1 MGIKNDNACS
11 QATTKAGDNMIGKT
25 NQSSPSPLCA
35 PNQKTPSEKAT
46 PASEQSENVGAKIA
60 RHKPLA
66 WSILGLALC
75 RAGLIV
81 GSYGSYRHSD
91 EGIYSDGVMLVALAV
106 LAVLWLLIAITKC
119 HLSRQVVRR
128 IAFASIILEAFSLT
142 MTGALVIGPPEM
154 NVAGNHFLASTFCT
168 LGGLACMSYWLRRA
182 RDCTAITAVIY
193 AFGALFV
200 SELLIFTSIFMENG
214 ISYFYAAVL
223 VLLQFPCMLLAR
235 TKPLACD
242 IKTISSEN
250 DFFNFAKNTMTSKVF
265 LATICVSIGVLACAD
280 GFLRGY
286 PDGLPIAFRATTRF
300 ADLVLILA
308 FCVAIIVF
316 TCRQHYRVMTVGIFV
331 TMEALACI
339 ALLCYSAWPD
349 ALDIGAIFTT
359 NLNALLVGFSWYIIL
374 AFMSYGWR
382 CPYYYAI
389 AGWIVWLGCRG
400 IARITLI
407 NVTAVSQNDLLMLAA
422 VFTNV
427 LKFGDD
433 VQNFPMYLILGN
445 VLFSLMADST
455 SSAMGSILESAP
467 LIKKVRVSKM
477 IFPLEKVLF
486 TLVNF
491 AISLIAV
498 VIVMLFFRIPPT
510 VNLLAMPILLVFM
523 LLFCAGLGMLLSS
536 LAVFFRDVCH
546 LWGVVI
552 TAWTYATPLFY
563 PVGLLPDWM
572 QAAEAFNPMYHY
584 VCYFRDIA
592 MYNTVPGL
600 TENLICLGMAA
611 ITFAIGF
618 AVFKA
623 TEKKF
628 ILYV

>member
-25 NQSSPSPLCA
+25 NQSSPSPSCT

-46 PASEQSENVGAKIA
+46 PASEQSENVGAIIA

-128 IAFASIILEAFSLT
+128 VAFASIILEAFSLT
-142 MTGALVIGPPEM
+142 MTGVLVIGPPEM

-182 RDCTAITAVIY
+182 RNCTAITAVIY

-223 VLLQFPCMLLAR
+223 VLLQFPCILLAR

-250 DFFNFAKNTMTSKVF
+250 DFFNFTKNTMTSKVF

-316 TCRQHYRVMTVGIFV
+316 TCRQHHRVMTVGIFV

-422 VFTNV
+422 VFTMIV
-427 LKFGDD
+427 
-433 VQNFPMYLILGN
+433 I
-445 VLFSLMADST
+445 ST
-455 SSAMGSILESAP
+455 QVA
-467 LIKKVRVSKM
+467 
-477 IFPLEKVLF
+477 F
-486 TLVNF
+486 VNF
-491 AISLIAV
+491 LNVRKFEAVPEEELTHQQKAVQTSPVVKIMGLDDHHESLADV
-498 VIVMLFFRIPPT
+498 RQATMRHNAEEVGKQF
-510 VNLLAMPILLVFM
+510 
-523 LLFCAGLGMLLSS
+523 LLSEREVEVLS
-536 LAVFFRDVCH
+536 LYALGWTQKRVAEELFISP
-546 LWGVVI
+546 G
-552 TAWTYATPLFY
+552 TAHAHIKRIYAKT
-563 PVGLLPDWM
+563 GLHSRQEILDYM
-572 QAAEAFNPMYHY
+572 
-584 VCYFRDIA
+584 
-592 MYNTVPGL
+592 
-600 TENLICLGMAA
+600 
-611 ITFAIGF
+611 
-618 AVFKA
+618 
-623 TEKKF
+623 EK
-628 ILYV
+628 YTS

>member
-1 MGIKNDNACS
+1 MGIKNDNTCS

-25 NQSSPSPLCA
+25 NQSSPSPSCT

-46 PASEQSENVGAKIA
+46 PASEQSENVGAIIA

-66 WSILGLALC
+66 WSILGLAFC

-91 EGIYSDGVMLVALAV
+91 EGVFSDGVMLVALAV

-128 IAFASIILEAFSLT
+128 IAFASIILEALSLT
-142 MTGALVIGPPEM
+142 MTGVLVIGPPEM

-182 RDCTAITAVIY
+182 RNCTAITAVIY

-223 VLLQFPCMLLAR
+223 VLLQFPCILLAR

-250 DFFNFAKNTMTSKVF
+250 DFFNFTKNTMTSKVF

-286 PDGLPIAFRATTRF
+286 PDGLPIAFRETTRF

-316 TCRQHYRVMTVGIFV
+316 TCRQHHRVMTVGIFV

-422 VFTNV
+422 VFTMIV
-427 LKFGDD
+427 
-433 VQNFPMYLILGN
+433 I
-445 VLFSLMADST
+445 ST
-455 SSAMGSILESAP
+455 QVA
-467 LIKKVRVSKM
+467 
-477 IFPLEKVLF
+477 F
-486 TLVNF
+486 VNF
-491 AISLIAV
+491 LNVRKFEAVPEEELTHQQKAVQTSPVVKIMGLDDHHESLADV
-498 VIVMLFFRIPPT
+498 RQATMRH
-510 VNLLAMPILLVFM
+510 NAEE
-523 LLFCAGLGMLLSS
+523 LGKQFLLSEREVEVLS
-536 LAVFFRDVCH
+536 LYALGWTQKRVAEELFISP
-546 LWGVVI
+546 G
-552 TAWTYATPLFY
+552 TAHAHIKRIYAKT
-563 PVGLLPDWM
+563 GLHSRQEILDYM
-572 QAAEAFNPMYHY
+572 
-584 VCYFRDIA
+584 
-592 MYNTVPGL
+592 
-600 TENLICLGMAA
+600 
-611 ITFAIGF
+611 
-618 AVFKA
+618 
-623 TEKKF
+623 EK
-628 ILYV
+628 YTS

>member
-1 MGIKNDNACS
+1 MGIKNDNTCS

-25 NQSSPSPLCA
+25 NQSSPSPSCT

-46 PASEQSENVGAKIA
+46 PASEQSENVGAIIA

-193 AFGALFV
+193 SFGALFV

-235 TKPLACD
+235 TKSLACD
-242 IKTISSEN
+242 IKTLSN
-250 DFFNFAKNTMTSKVF
+250 KGDFFNFTKNTMTSKVF

-286 PDGLPIAFRATTRF
+286 PDGSPIAFRATTRF

-316 TCRQHYRVMTVGIFV
+316 TCKHHHRVMTVGIFV

-422 VFTNV
+422 VFTMIVISTQVAFVNFLNV
-427 LKFGDD
+427 RKFESVPEEELAHQQKT
-433 VQNFPMYLILGN
+433 VQ
-445 VLFSLMADST
+445 T
-455 SSAMGSILESAP
+455 SP
-467 LIKKVRVSKM
+467 VV
-477 IFPLEKVLF
+477 KVLG
-486 TLVNF
+486 LDDHHE
-491 AISLIAV
+491 SLADV
-498 VIVMLFFRIPPT
+498 RQATMRHNAEEVGKQF
-510 VNLLAMPILLVFM
+510 
-523 LLFCAGLGMLLSS
+523 LLSEREVEVLS
-536 LAVFFRDVCH
+536 LYALGWTQKRVAEELFIIP
-546 LWGVVI
+546 G
-552 TAWTYATPLFY
+552 TAHAHIKRIYAKT
-563 PVGLLPDWM
+563 GLHSRQEILDYM
-572 QAAEAFNPMYHY
+572 
-584 VCYFRDIA
+584 
-592 MYNTVPGL
+592 
-600 TENLICLGMAA
+600 
-611 ITFAIGF
+611 
-618 AVFKA
+618 
-623 TEKKF
+623 EK
-628 ILYV
+628 YTS

>member
-1 MGIKNDNACS
+1 MGIKNDNTCS

-25 NQSSPSPLCA
+25 NQSSPSPSCT

-46 PASEQSENVGAKIA
+46 PASEQSENVGAIIA

-142 MTGALVIGPPEM
+142 MAGALVIGPPEM
-154 NVAGNHFLASTFCT
+154 NVAENHFLASTFCT

-193 AFGALFV
+193 SFGALFV

-223 VLLQFPCMLLAR
+223 VLLQFPCILLAR

-242 IKTISSEN
+242 IKTLSN
-250 DFFNFAKNTMTSKVF
+250 KGDFFNFTKNTMTSKVF

-286 PDGLPIAFRATTRF
+286 PDGSSIAFQPTTRF
-300 ADLVLILA
+300 ADLMLILA
-308 FCVAIIVF
+308 LCTTIIVL
-316 TCRQHYRVMTVGIFV
+316 TCKHHHRVMTVGIFV
-331 TMEALACI
+331 LMEALACI

-422 VFTNV
+422 VFTMIV
-427 LKFGDD
+427 
-433 VQNFPMYLILGN
+433 I
-445 VLFSLMADST
+445 ST
-455 SSAMGSILESAP
+455 Q
-467 LIKKVRVSKM
+467 VS
-477 IFPLEKVLF
+477 F
-486 TLVNF
+486 VNF
-491 AISLIAV
+491 LNVRKFESVSEEELTHQQKAVQTSPVVKIMGLDDHHESLADV
-498 VIVMLFFRIPPT
+498 RQATMRHNAEEVGKQF
-510 VNLLAMPILLVFM
+510 
-523 LLFCAGLGMLLSS
+523 LLSEREVEVLS
-536 LAVFFRDVCH
+536 LYALGWTQKRVAEELFISP
-546 LWGVVI
+546 G
-552 TAWTYATPLFY
+552 TAHAHIKRIYAKT
-563 PVGLLPDWM
+563 GLHSRQEILDYM
-572 QAAEAFNPMYHY
+572 
-584 VCYFRDIA
+584 
-592 MYNTVPGL
+592 
-600 TENLICLGMAA
+600 
-611 ITFAIGF
+611 
-618 AVFKA
+618 
-623 TEKKF
+623 EK
-628 ILYV
+628 YTS

>member
-1 MGIKNDNACS
+1 MGIKNDNTCS

-25 NQSSPSPLCA
+25 NQSSPSPSCT

-46 PASEQSENVGAKIA
+46 PASEQSENVGAIIA
-60 RHKPLA
+60 QHKPLA

-119 HLSRQVVRR
+119 HLSHQVVRR
-128 IAFASIILEAFSLT
+128 VAFASIILEAFSLT
-142 MTGALVIGPPEM
+142 MTGVLVIGPPEM

-250 DFFNFAKNTMTSKVF
+250 DFFNFTKNTMTSKVF

-316 TCRQHYRVMTVGIFV
+316 TCRQHHRVMTVGIFV

-422 VFTNV
+422 VFTMIVISTQVAFVNFLNV
-427 LKFGDD
+427 RKFEAVPEEELTHQQKA
-433 VQNFPMYLILGN
+433 VQ
-445 VLFSLMADST
+445 T
-455 SSAMGSILESAP
+455 SP
-467 LIKKVRVSKM
+467 VV
-477 IFPLEKVLF
+477 KVLG
-486 TLVNF
+486 LDDHHE
-491 AISLIAV
+491 SLADV
-498 VIVMLFFRIPPT
+498 RQATMRHNAEEVGKQF
-510 VNLLAMPILLVFM
+510 
-523 LLFCAGLGMLLSS
+523 LLSEREVEVLS
-536 LAVFFRDVCH
+536 LYALGWTQKRVAEELFISP
-546 LWGVVI
+546 G
-552 TAWTYATPLFY
+552 TAHAHIKRIYAKT
-563 PVGLLPDWM
+563 GLHSRQEILDYM
-572 QAAEAFNPMYHY
+572 
-584 VCYFRDIA
+584 
-592 MYNTVPGL
+592 
-600 TENLICLGMAA
+600 
-611 ITFAIGF
+611 
-618 AVFKA
+618 
-623 TEKKF
+623 EK
-628 ILYV
+628 YTS

>member
-11 QATTKAGDNMIGKT
+11 QAATKAGDNMIGKT

-46 PASEQSENVGAKIA
+46 PASEQSENVGAKIT

-91 EGIYSDGVMLVALAV
+91 EGIYSDGVMLVALAI

-128 IAFASIILEAFSLT
+128 VAFASIILEAFSLT
-142 MTGALVIGPPEM
+142 MTGVLVIGPPEM

-200 SELLIFTSIFMENG
+200 SELLIFTSIFMKNG

-223 VLLQFPCMLLAR
+223 VLLQFPCILLAR

-242 IKTISSEN
+242 IKTLSN
-250 DFFNFAKNTMTSKVF
+250 KGDFFNFTKNTMTSKVF

-316 TCRQHYRVMTVGIFV
+316 TCRQHHRVMTVGIFV

-422 VFTNV
+422 VFTMIV
-427 LKFGDD
+427 
-433 VQNFPMYLILGN
+433 I
-445 VLFSLMADST
+445 ST
-455 SSAMGSILESAP
+455 QVA
-467 LIKKVRVSKM
+467 
-477 IFPLEKVLF
+477 F
-486 TLVNF
+486 VNF
-491 AISLIAV
+491 LNVRKFEAVPEEELTHQQKAVQTSPVVKIMGLDDHHESLADV
-498 VIVMLFFRIPPT
+498 RQATMRHNAEEVGKQF
-510 VNLLAMPILLVFM
+510 
-523 LLFCAGLGMLLSS
+523 LLSEREVEVLS
-536 LAVFFRDVCH
+536 LYALGWTQKRVAEELFISP
-546 LWGVVI
+546 G
-552 TAWTYATPLFY
+552 TAHAHIKRIYAKT
-563 PVGLLPDWM
+563 GLHSRQEILDYM
-572 QAAEAFNPMYHY
+572 
-584 VCYFRDIA
+584 
-592 MYNTVPGL
+592 
-600 TENLICLGMAA
+600 
-611 ITFAIGF
+611 
-618 AVFKA
+618 
-623 TEKKF
+623 EK
-628 ILYV
+628 YTS

>member
-1 MGIKNDNACS
+1 
-11 QATTKAGDNMIGKT
+11 MIGKT
-25 NQSSPSPLCA
+25 NQSSPSPSYT
-35 PNQKTPSEKAT
+35 PNQKTPSEKAA
-46 PASEQSENVGAKIA
+46 PASEQSENVGAIIA

-142 MTGALVIGPPEM
+142 MAGALVIGPPEM

-193 AFGALFV
+193 SFGALFV

-223 VLLQFPCMLLAR
+223 VLLQFPCILLAR

-242 IKTISSEN
+242 IKTLSN
-250 DFFNFAKNTMTSKVF
+250 KGDFFNFTKNTMTSKVF

-286 PDGLPIAFRATTRF
+286 PDGSSIAFQPTTRF
-300 ADLVLILA
+300 ADLMLILA
-308 FCVAIIVF
+308 LCTTIIVL
-316 TCRQHYRVMTVGIFV
+316 TCKHHHRVMTVGIFV
-331 TMEALACI
+331 LMEALACI

-422 VFTNV
+422 VFTMIV
-427 LKFGDD
+427 
-433 VQNFPMYLILGN
+433 I
-445 VLFSLMADST
+445 
-455 SSAMGSILESAP
+455 SAQ
-467 LIKKVRVSKM
+467 VS
-477 IFPLEKVLF
+477 F
-486 TLVNF
+486 VNF
-491 AISLIAV
+491 LNVRKFESVPEEELTHQQKAVQTSPVVKIMGLDDHHESLADV
-498 VIVMLFFRIPPT
+498 RQATMRHNAEEVGKQF
-510 VNLLAMPILLVFM
+510 
-523 LLFCAGLGMLLSS
+523 LLSEREVEVLS
-536 LAVFFRDVCH
+536 LYALGWTQKRVAEELFISP
-546 LWGVVI
+546 G
-552 TAWTYATPLFY
+552 TAHAHIKRIYAKT
-563 PVGLLPDWM
+563 GLHSRQEILDYM
-572 QAAEAFNPMYHY
+572 
-584 VCYFRDIA
+584 
-592 MYNTVPGL
+592 
-600 TENLICLGMAA
+600 
-611 ITFAIGF
+611 
-618 AVFKA
+618 
-623 TEKKF
+623 EK
-628 ILYV
+628 YTS

>member
-1 MGIKNDNACS
+1 
-11 QATTKAGDNMIGKT
+11 MIGKT

-60 RHKPLA
+60 QHKPLA

-119 HLSRQVVRR
+119 RLSHRVVRS
-128 IAFASIILEAFSLT
+128 IAFASILIEAFSLI
-142 MTGALVIGPPEM
+142 MTGMLEIAPPEID
-154 NVAGNHFLASTFCT
+154 AAASHFLASTFCT

-193 AFGALFV
+193 SFGALFV

-242 IKTISSEN
+242 IKTLSN
-250 DFFNFAKNTMTSKVF
+250 KGDFFNFTKNAMTSKVF

-316 TCRQHYRVMTVGIFV
+316 TCRQYHRVMTVGIFV

-422 VFTNV
+422 VFTMIVISTQVAFVNSLNV
-427 LKFGDD
+427 RKFEAVPEEELTHQQKAVQTSPVVKALGLDD
-433 VQNFPMYLILGN
+433 HHE
-445 VLFSLMADST
+445 SLAD
-455 SSAMGSILESAP
+455 
-467 LIKKVRVSKM
+467 VRQATMRHNAEEVGKQ
-477 IFPLEKVLF
+477 F
-486 TLVNF
+486 
-491 AISLIAV
+491 
-498 VIVMLFFRIPPT
+498 
-510 VNLLAMPILLVFM
+510 
-523 LLFCAGLGMLLSS
+523 LLSEREVEVLS
-536 LAVFFRDVCH
+536 LYALGWTQKRVAEELFISP
-546 LWGVVI
+546 G
-552 TAWTYATPLFY
+552 TAHAHIKRIYAKT
-563 PVGLLPDWM
+563 GLHSRQEILDYM
-572 QAAEAFNPMYHY
+572 
-584 VCYFRDIA
+584 
-592 MYNTVPGL
+592 
-600 TENLICLGMAA
+600 
-611 ITFAIGF
+611 
-618 AVFKA
+618 
-623 TEKKF
+623 EK
-628 ILYV
+628 YTS

>member
-1 MGIKNDNACS
+1 MGIKNDNTCS

-25 NQSSPSPLCA
+25 NQSSPSPSCT

-46 PASEQSENVGAKIA
+46 PTSEQSENVGAIIA

-66 WSILGLALC
+66 WSILGLAFC

-91 EGIYSDGVMLVALAV
+91 EGVYSDGVMLVALAV

-128 IAFASIILEAFSLT
+128 VAFASIILEAFSLT
-142 MTGALVIGPPEM
+142 MTGVLVIGPPEM

-193 AFGALFV
+193 SFGALFV

-242 IKTISSEN
+242 IKTLSN
-250 DFFNFAKNTMTSKVF
+250 KGDFFNFTKNTMTSKVF

-286 PDGLPIAFRATTRF
+286 PNGLPIAFRATTRF

-316 TCRQHYRVMTVGIFV
+316 TCRQHHRVMTVGIFV

-407 NVTAVSQNDLLMLAA
+407 NVTAVPQNDLLMLAA
-422 VFTNV
+422 VFTMIVISTQVAFVNFLNV
-427 LKFGDD
+427 RKFEAVPEEELTHQQKA
-433 VQNFPMYLILGN
+433 VQ
-445 VLFSLMADST
+445 T
-455 SSAMGSILESAP
+455 SP
-467 LIKKVRVSKM
+467 VV
-477 IFPLEKVLF
+477 KVLG
-486 TLVNF
+486 LDDHHE
-491 AISLIAV
+491 SLADV
-498 VIVMLFFRIPPT
+498 RQATMRHNAEEVGKQF
-510 VNLLAMPILLVFM
+510 
-523 LLFCAGLGMLLSS
+523 LLSEREVEVLS
-536 LAVFFRDVCH
+536 LYALGWTQKRVAEELFISP
-546 LWGVVI
+546 G
-552 TAWTYATPLFY
+552 TAHAHIKRIYAKT
-563 PVGLLPDWM
+563 GLHSRQEILDYM
-572 QAAEAFNPMYHY
+572 
-584 VCYFRDIA
+584 
-592 MYNTVPGL
+592 
-600 TENLICLGMAA
+600 
-611 ITFAIGF
+611 
-618 AVFKA
+618 
-623 TEKKF
+623 EK
-628 ILYV
+628 YTS

>member
-46 PASEQSENVGAKIA
+46 PASEQSENVGAKIT

-91 EGIYSDGVMLVALAV
+91 EGIYSDGVMLVALAI

-128 IAFASIILEAFSLT
+128 VAFASIILEAFSLT
-142 MTGALVIGPPEM
+142 MTGVLVIGPPEM

-200 SELLIFTSIFMENG
+200 SELLIFTSIFMKNG

-223 VLLQFPCMLLAR
+223 VLLQFPCILLAR

-242 IKTISSEN
+242 IKTLSN
-250 DFFNFAKNTMTSKVF
+250 MGDFFNFTKNTMTSKVF

-316 TCRQHYRVMTVGIFV
+316 TCRQHHRVMTVGIFV

-422 VFTNV
+422 VFTMIV
-427 LKFGDD
+427 
-433 VQNFPMYLILGN
+433 I
-445 VLFSLMADST
+445 ST
-455 SSAMGSILESAP
+455 QVA
-467 LIKKVRVSKM
+467 
-477 IFPLEKVLF
+477 F
-486 TLVNF
+486 VNF
-491 AISLIAV
+491 LNVRKFEAVPEEELTHQQKAVQTSPVVKIMGLDDHHESLADV
-498 VIVMLFFRIPPT
+498 RQATMRHNAEEVGKQF
-510 VNLLAMPILLVFM
+510 
-523 LLFCAGLGMLLSS
+523 LLSEREVEVLS
-536 LAVFFRDVCH
+536 LYALGWTQKRVAEELFISP
-546 LWGVVI
+546 G
-552 TAWTYATPLFY
+552 TAHAHIKRIYAKT
-563 PVGLLPDWM
+563 GLHSRQEILDYM
-572 QAAEAFNPMYHY
+572 
-584 VCYFRDIA
+584 
-592 MYNTVPGL
+592 
-600 TENLICLGMAA
+600 
-611 ITFAIGF
+611 
-618 AVFKA
+618 
-623 TEKKF
+623 EK
-628 ILYV
+628 YTS

>member
-11 QATTKAGDNMIGKT
+11 QAATKAGDNMIGKT

-35 PNQKTPSEKAT
+35 PNQKTPFEKAT
-46 PASEQSENVGAKIA
+46 PASEQSENVGAIIA

-154 NVAGNHFLASTFCT
+154 NVARNHFLASTFCT

-193 AFGALFV
+193 SFGALFV

-235 TKPLACD
+235 TKSLACD
-242 IKTISSEN
+242 IKTLSN
-250 DFFNFAKNTMTSKVF
+250 KGDFFNFTKNTMTSKVF

-286 PDGLPIAFRATTRF
+286 PDGSPIAFRATTRF

-316 TCRQHYRVMTVGIFV
+316 TCKHHHRVMTVGIFV

-407 NVTAVSQNDLLMLAA
+407 NVTAVSQNDPLMLAA
-422 VFTNV
+422 VFTMIVISTQVAFVNFLNV
-427 LKFGDD
+427 RKFESVPEEELAHQQKT
-433 VQNFPMYLILGN
+433 VQ
-445 VLFSLMADST
+445 T
-455 SSAMGSILESAP
+455 SP
-467 LIKKVRVSKM
+467 VV
-477 IFPLEKVLF
+477 KVLG
-486 TLVNF
+486 LDDHHE
-491 AISLIAV
+491 SLADV
-498 VIVMLFFRIPPT
+498 RQATMRHNAEEVGKQF
-510 VNLLAMPILLVFM
+510 
-523 LLFCAGLGMLLSS
+523 LLSEREVEVLS
-536 LAVFFRDVCH
+536 LYALGWTQKRVAEELFISP
-546 LWGVVI
+546 G
-552 TAWTYATPLFY
+552 TAHAHIKRIYAKT
-563 PVGLLPDWM
+563 GLHSRQEILDYM
-572 QAAEAFNPMYHY
+572 
-584 VCYFRDIA
+584 
-592 MYNTVPGL
+592 
-600 TENLICLGMAA
+600 
-611 ITFAIGF
+611 
-618 AVFKA
+618 
-623 TEKKF
+623 EK
-628 ILYV
+628 YTS

>member
-11 QATTKAGDNMIGKT
+11 QAATKAGDNMVRKT

-46 PASEQSENVGAKIA
+46 PASEQSENVGAIIA
-60 RHKPLA
+60 RHKPLV

-119 HLSRQVVRR
+119 RLSHRVVRS
-128 IAFASIILEAFSLT
+128 IAFASILIEAFSLI
-142 MTGALVIGPPEM
+142 MTGMLEIAPPEID
-154 NVAGNHFLASTFCT
+154 AAASHFLASTFCT

-182 RDCTAITAVIY
+182 RNCTAITAVIY

-200 SELLIFTSIFMENG
+200 SELLIFTSIFMKNG

-223 VLLQFPCMLLAR
+223 VLLQFPCILLAR

-242 IKTISSEN
+242 IKTLSN
-250 DFFNFAKNTMTSKVF
+250 KGDFFNFTKNTMTSKVF

-316 TCRQHYRVMTVGIFV
+316 TCRQHHRVMTVGIFV

-407 NVTAVSQNDLLMLAA
+407 NVTTVSQNNLLMLAA
-422 VFTNV
+422 VFTMIVISTQVSFVNFLNV
-427 LKFGDD
+427 RKFEA
-433 VQNFPMYLILGN
+433 VPEEELTHQQKAAQTSPVVKILG
-445 VLFSLMADST
+445 LDDHHESLAD
-455 SSAMGSILESAP
+455 
-467 LIKKVRVSKM
+467 VRQATMRHNAEEVGKQ
-477 IFPLEKVLF
+477 F
-486 TLVNF
+486 
-491 AISLIAV
+491 
-498 VIVMLFFRIPPT
+498 
-510 VNLLAMPILLVFM
+510 
-523 LLFCAGLGMLLSS
+523 LLSEREVEVLS
-536 LAVFFRDVCH
+536 LYALGWTQKRVAEELFISP
-546 LWGVVI
+546 G
-552 TAWTYATPLFY
+552 TAHAHIKRIYAKT
-563 PVGLLPDWM
+563 GLHSRQEILDYM
-572 QAAEAFNPMYHY
+572 
-584 VCYFRDIA
+584 
-592 MYNTVPGL
+592 
-600 TENLICLGMAA
+600 
-611 ITFAIGF
+611 
-618 AVFKA
+618 
-623 TEKKF
+623 EK
-628 ILYV
+628 YTS

>member
-11 QATTKAGDNMIGKT
+11 QAATKAGDNMVGKT

-46 PASEQSENVGAKIA
+46 PASEQSENVGAIIA
-60 RHKPLA
+60 RHKPLV

-91 EGIYSDGVMLVALAV
+91 EGVFSDGVMLVALAV

-119 HLSRQVVRR
+119 RLSHRVVRS
-128 IAFASIILEAFSLT
+128 IAFASILIEAFSLV
-142 MTGALVIGPPEM
+142 MTGMLEIAPPEID
-154 NVAGNHFLASTFCT
+154 AAASHFLASTLCT

-182 RDCTAITAVIY
+182 RDCAAITAVIY

-200 SELLIFTSIFMENG
+200 SELLIFASIFMPEG
-214 ISYFYAAVL
+214 VSCFYAAAL
-223 VLLQFPCMLLAR
+223 VLLQLPCMTLAR
-235 TKPLACD
+235 KKPLACD

-250 DFFNFAKNTMTSKVF
+250 DFFNFTKNTMTSKVF

-316 TCRQHYRVMTVGIFV
+316 TCRQHHRVMTVGIFV

-407 NVTAVSQNDLLMLAA
+407 NVTAVSQNDLLMHAA
-422 VFTNV
+422 VFTMIVISTQVSFVNFLNV
-427 LKFGDD
+427 RKFESVPEEELTHQQKA
-433 VQNFPMYLILGN
+433 VQTSPVVKILG
-445 VLFSLMADST
+445 LDDHHESLAD
-455 SSAMGSILESAP
+455 
-467 LIKKVRVSKM
+467 VRQATMRHNAEEVGKQ
-477 IFPLEKVLF
+477 F
-486 TLVNF
+486 
-491 AISLIAV
+491 
-498 VIVMLFFRIPPT
+498 
-510 VNLLAMPILLVFM
+510 
-523 LLFCAGLGMLLSS
+523 LLSEREVEVLS
-536 LAVFFRDVCH
+536 LYALGWTQKRVAEELFISP
-546 LWGVVI
+546 G
-552 TAWTYATPLFY
+552 TAHAHIKRIYAKT
-563 PVGLLPDWM
+563 GLHSRQEILDYM
-572 QAAEAFNPMYHY
+572 
-584 VCYFRDIA
+584 
-592 MYNTVPGL
+592 
-600 TENLICLGMAA
+600 
-611 ITFAIGF
+611 
-618 AVFKA
+618 
-623 TEKKF
+623 EK
-628 ILYV
+628 YTS

>member
-1 MGIKNDNACS
+1 MGIKNDNTCS

-46 PASEQSENVGAKIA
+46 PASEQSENVGAIIA

-66 WSILGLALC
+66 WSILGLAFC

-91 EGIYSDGVMLVALAV
+91 EGVFSDGVMLVALAV

-128 IAFASIILEAFSLT
+128 IAFASIILEALSLT
-142 MTGALVIGPPEM
+142 MTGVLVIGPPEM

-182 RDCTAITAVIY
+182 RNCTAITAVIY

-223 VLLQFPCMLLAR
+223 VLLQFPCILLAR

-250 DFFNFAKNTMTSKVF
+250 DFFNFTKNTMTSKVF

-316 TCRQHYRVMTVGIFV
+316 TCRQHHRVMTVGIFV

-422 VFTNV
+422 VFTIIV
-427 LKFGDD
+427 
-433 VQNFPMYLILGN
+433 I
-445 VLFSLMADST
+445 ST
-455 SSAMGSILESAP
+455 QVA
-467 LIKKVRVSKM
+467 
-477 IFPLEKVLF
+477 F
-486 TLVNF
+486 VNF
-491 AISLIAV
+491 LNVRKFEAVPEEELTHQQKAVQTSPVVKIMGLDDHHESLADV
-498 VIVMLFFRIPPT
+498 RQATMRHNAEEVGKQF
-510 VNLLAMPILLVFM
+510 
-523 LLFCAGLGMLLSS
+523 LLSEREVEVLS
-536 LAVFFRDVCH
+536 LYALGWTQKRVAEELFISP
-546 LWGVVI
+546 G
-552 TAWTYATPLFY
+552 TAHAHIKRIYAKT
-563 PVGLLPDWM
+563 GLHSRQEILDYM
-572 QAAEAFNPMYHY
+572 
-584 VCYFRDIA
+584 
-592 MYNTVPGL
+592 
-600 TENLICLGMAA
+600 
-611 ITFAIGF
+611 
-618 AVFKA
+618 
-623 TEKKF
+623 EK
-628 ILYV
+628 YTS

>member
-1 MGIKNDNACS
+1 MPC
-11 QATTKAGDNMIGKT
+11 
-25 NQSSPSPLCA
+25 
-35 PNQKTPSEKAT
+35 
-46 PASEQSENVGAKIA
+46 GA
-60 RHKPLA
+60 
-66 WSILGLALC
+66 
-75 RAGLIV
+75 IV

-142 MTGALVIGPPEM
+142 MAGALVIGPPEM

-193 AFGALFV
+193 SFGALFV

-242 IKTISSEN
+242 IKTLSN
-250 DFFNFAKNTMTSKVF
+250 KGDFFNFTKNTMTSKVF

-316 TCRQHYRVMTVGIFV
+316 TCRQHHRVMTVGIFV

-422 VFTNV
+422 VFTMVVISTQVAFVNFLNV
-427 LKFGDD
+427 RKFEAVPEEELTHQQKA
-433 VQNFPMYLILGN
+433 VQTSPVVKVLGSTTIMRAWQTCGRPPCATTPKRSASNSCFPSVRSRYFRFTRSAGRK
-445 VLFSLMADST
+445 SAWRRSYSSARGPLMRT
-455 SSAMGSILESAP
+455 SSASTRKLACTHARKSSITWKSTHPKVSNSEVRSWMRRDAQSRIVSLGGAQNLRQSAR
-467 LIKKVRVSKM
+467 KAR
-477 IFPLEKVLF
+477 
-486 TLVNF
+486 
-491 AISLIAV
+491 
-498 VIVMLFFRIPPT
+498 
-510 VNLLAMPILLVFM
+510 NLK
-523 LLFCAGLGMLLSS
+523 
-536 LAVFFRDVCH
+536 
-546 LWGVVI
+546 
-552 TAWTYATPLFY
+552 ATPKEHR
-563 PVGLLPDWM
+563 
-572 QAAEAFNPMYHY
+572 AE
-584 VCYFRDIA
+584 R
-592 MYNTVPGL
+592 PG
-600 TENLICLGMAA
+600 N
-611 ITFAIGF
+611 
-618 AVFKA
+618 
-623 TEKKF
+623 KKGGSR
-628 ILYV
+628 LRTGTPRTALDRKP

>member
-1 MGIKNDNACS
+1 MGIKNDNTCS

-25 NQSSPSPLCA
+25 NQSSPSPSCT

-46 PASEQSENVGAKIA
+46 PTSEQSENVGAIIA

-66 WSILGLALC
+66 WSILGLAFC

-91 EGIYSDGVMLVALAV
+91 EGVFSDGVMLVALAV

-119 HLSRQVVRR
+119 RLSHRVVRS
-128 IAFASIILEAFSLT
+128 IAFASILIEAFSLV
-142 MTGALVIGPPEM
+142 MTGMLEIAPPEID
-154 NVAGNHFLASTFCT
+154 AAASHFLASTLCT

-182 RDCTAITAVIY
+182 RDCAAITAVIY

-200 SELLIFTSIFMENG
+200 SELLIFASIFMPEG
-214 ISYFYAAVL
+214 VSCFYAAAL
-223 VLLQFPCMLLAR
+223 VLLQLPCMTLAR
-235 TKPLACD
+235 KKPLACD

-250 DFFNFAKNTMTSKVF
+250 DFFNFTKNTMTSKVF

-316 TCRQHYRVMTVGIFV
+316 TCRQHHRVMTVGIFV

-422 VFTNV
+422 VFTMIVISTQVSFVNFLNV
-427 LKFGDD
+427 RKFESVPEEELTHQQKA
-433 VQNFPMYLILGN
+433 VQTSPVVKILG
-445 VLFSLMADST
+445 LDDHHESLAD
-455 SSAMGSILESAP
+455 
-467 LIKKVRVSKM
+467 VRQATMRHNAEEIGKQ
-477 IFPLEKVLF
+477 F
-486 TLVNF
+486 
-491 AISLIAV
+491 
-498 VIVMLFFRIPPT
+498 
-510 VNLLAMPILLVFM
+510 
-523 LLFCAGLGMLLSS
+523 LLSEREVEVLS
-536 LAVFFRDVCH
+536 LYALGWTQKRVAEELFISP
-546 LWGVVI
+546 G
-552 TAWTYATPLFY
+552 TAHAHIKRIYAKT
-563 PVGLLPDWM
+563 GLHSRQEILDYM
-572 QAAEAFNPMYHY
+572 
-584 VCYFRDIA
+584 
-592 MYNTVPGL
+592 
-600 TENLICLGMAA
+600 
-611 ITFAIGF
+611 
-618 AVFKA
+618 
-623 TEKKF
+623 EK
-628 ILYV
+628 YTS

>member
-1 MGIKNDNACS
+1 MGIKNDNTCS

-46 PASEQSENVGAKIA
+46 PASEQSENVGAIIA

-66 WSILGLALC
+66 WSILGLAFC

-91 EGIYSDGVMLVALAV
+91 EGVFSDGVMLVALAV

-128 IAFASIILEAFSLT
+128 IAFASIILEALSLT
-142 MTGALVIGPPEM
+142 MTGVLVIGPPEM

-182 RDCTAITAVIY
+182 RNCTAITAVIY

-223 VLLQFPCMLLAR
+223 VLLQFPCILLAR

-250 DFFNFAKNTMTSKVF
+250 DFFNFTKNTMTSKVF

-316 TCRQHYRVMTVGIFV
+316 TCRQHHRVMAVGIFV

-407 NVTAVSQNDLLMLAA
+407 NVTAVSQNNLLMLAA
-422 VFTNV
+422 VFTMIVISTQVAFVNFLNV
-427 LKFGDD
+427 RKFEAVPEEELTHQQKA
-433 VQNFPMYLILGN
+433 VQTSPVVKILG
-445 VLFSLMADST
+445 LDDHHESLAD
-455 SSAMGSILESAP
+455 
-467 LIKKVRVSKM
+467 VRQATMRHNAEEVGKQ
-477 IFPLEKVLF
+477 F
-486 TLVNF
+486 
-491 AISLIAV
+491 
-498 VIVMLFFRIPPT
+498 
-510 VNLLAMPILLVFM
+510 
-523 LLFCAGLGMLLSS
+523 LLSEREVEVLS
-536 LAVFFRDVCH
+536 LYALGWTQKRVAEELFISP
-546 LWGVVI
+546 G
-552 TAWTYATPLFY
+552 TAHAHIKRIYAKT
-563 PVGLLPDWM
+563 GLHSRQEILDYM
-572 QAAEAFNPMYHY
+572 
-584 VCYFRDIA
+584 
-592 MYNTVPGL
+592 
-600 TENLICLGMAA
+600 
-611 ITFAIGF
+611 
-618 AVFKA
+618 
-623 TEKKF
+623 EK
-628 ILYV
+628 YTS

>member
-1 MGIKNDNACS
+1 MGIKNDNTCS

-25 NQSSPSPLCA
+25 NQSSPSPSCT

-46 PASEQSENVGAKIA
+46 PASEQSENVGAIIA

-66 WSILGLALC
+66 WSILGLAFC

-91 EGIYSDGVMLVALAV
+91 EGVFSDGVMLVALAV

-128 IAFASIILEAFSLT
+128 IAFASIILEALSLT
-142 MTGALVIGPPEM
+142 MTGVLVIGPPEM

-182 RDCTAITAVIY
+182 RNCTAITAVIY

-223 VLLQFPCMLLAR
+223 VLLQFPCILLAR

-250 DFFNFAKNTMTSKVF
+250 DFFNFTKNTMTSKVF

-316 TCRQHYRVMTVGIFV
+316 TCRQHHRVMTVGIFV

-422 VFTNV
+422 VFTMIV
-427 LKFGDD
+427 
-433 VQNFPMYLILGN
+433 I
-445 VLFSLMADST
+445 ST
-455 SSAMGSILESAP
+455 QVA
-467 LIKKVRVSKM
+467 
-477 IFPLEKVLF
+477 F
-486 TLVNF
+486 VNF
-491 AISLIAV
+491 LNVRKFEAVPEEELTHQQKAVQTSPVVKIMGLDDHHESLADV
-498 VIVMLFFRIPPT
+498 RQATMRHNAEEVGKQF
-510 VNLLAMPILLVFM
+510 
-523 LLFCAGLGMLLSS
+523 LLSEREVEVLS
-536 LAVFFRDVCH
+536 LYALGWTQKRVAEELFISP
-546 LWGVVI
+546 G
-552 TAWTYATPLFY
+552 TAHAHIKRIYAKT
-563 PVGLLPDWM
+563 GLHSRQEILDYM
-572 QAAEAFNPMYHY
+572 
-584 VCYFRDIA
+584 
-592 MYNTVPGL
+592 
-600 TENLICLGMAA
+600 
-611 ITFAIGF
+611 
-618 AVFKA
+618 
-623 TEKKF
+623 EK
-628 ILYV
+628 YTS

>member
-11 QATTKAGDNMIGKT
+11 QAATKAGDNMVGKT

-46 PASEQSENVGAKIA
+46 PASEQSENVGAKIT

-91 EGIYSDGVMLVALAV
+91 EGVYSDGVMLVALAV

-193 AFGALFV
+193 SFGALFV

-242 IKTISSEN
+242 IKTLSN
-250 DFFNFAKNTMTSKVF
+250 KGDFFNFTKNTMTSKVF

-308 FCVAIIVF
+308 FCIAIIVF
-316 TCRQHYRVMTVGIFV
+316 TCRQHHRVMPVGIFV

-407 NVTAVSQNDLLMLAA
+407 NVTAVSQNDLLILAA
-422 VFTNV
+422 VFTMIV
-427 LKFGDD
+427 
-433 VQNFPMYLILGN
+433 I
-445 VLFSLMADST
+445 ST
-455 SSAMGSILESAP
+455 QVA
-467 LIKKVRVSKM
+467 
-477 IFPLEKVLF
+477 F
-486 TLVNF
+486 VNF
-491 AISLIAV
+491 LNVRKFEAVPEEELTHQQKAVQTSPVVKIMGLDDHHESLADV
-498 VIVMLFFRIPPT
+498 RQATMRHNAEEVGKQF
-510 VNLLAMPILLVFM
+510 
-523 LLFCAGLGMLLSS
+523 LLSEREVEVLS
-536 LAVFFRDVCH
+536 LYALGWTQKRVAEELFISP
-546 LWGVVI
+546 G
-552 TAWTYATPLFY
+552 TAHAHIKRIYAKT
-563 PVGLLPDWM
+563 GLHSRQEILDYM
-572 QAAEAFNPMYHY
+572 
-584 VCYFRDIA
+584 
-592 MYNTVPGL
+592 
-600 TENLICLGMAA
+600 
-611 ITFAIGF
+611 
-618 AVFKA
+618 
-623 TEKKF
+623 EK
-628 ILYV
+628 YTS

>member
-1 MGIKNDNACS
+1 
-11 QATTKAGDNMIGKT
+11 MIGKT

-46 PASEQSENVGAKIA
+46 PASEQSENVGAKIT

-91 EGIYSDGVMLVALAV
+91 EGIYSDGVMLVALAI

-128 IAFASIILEAFSLT
+128 VAFASIILEAFSLT
-142 MTGALVIGPPEM
+142 MTGVLVIGPPEM

-200 SELLIFTSIFMENG
+200 SELLIFTSIFMKNG

-223 VLLQFPCMLLAR
+223 VLLQFPCILLAR

-242 IKTISSEN
+242 IKTLSN
-250 DFFNFAKNTMTSKVF
+250 KGDFFNFTKNTMTSKVF

-316 TCRQHYRVMTVGIFV
+316 TCRQHHRVMTVGIFV

-422 VFTNV
+422 VFTMIV
-427 LKFGDD
+427 
-433 VQNFPMYLILGN
+433 I
-445 VLFSLMADST
+445 ST
-455 SSAMGSILESAP
+455 QVA
-467 LIKKVRVSKM
+467 
-477 IFPLEKVLF
+477 F
-486 TLVNF
+486 VNF
-491 AISLIAV
+491 LNVRKFEAVPEEELTHQQKAVQTSPVVKIMGLDDHHESLADV
-498 VIVMLFFRIPPT
+498 RQATMRHNAEEVGKQF
-510 VNLLAMPILLVFM
+510 
-523 LLFCAGLGMLLSS
+523 LLSEREVEVLS
-536 LAVFFRDVCH
+536 LYALGWTQKRVAEELFISP
-546 LWGVVI
+546 G
-552 TAWTYATPLFY
+552 TAHAHIKRIYAKT
-563 PVGLLPDWM
+563 GLHSRQEILDYM
-572 QAAEAFNPMYHY
+572 
-584 VCYFRDIA
+584 
-592 MYNTVPGL
+592 
-600 TENLICLGMAA
+600 
-611 ITFAIGF
+611 
-618 AVFKA
+618 
-623 TEKKF
+623 EK
-628 ILYV
+628 YTS

>member
-1 MGIKNDNACS
+1 MGIKNDNTCS

-46 PASEQSENVGAKIA
+46 PASEQSENVGAIIA

-154 NVAGNHFLASTFCT
+154 NVARNHFLASTFCT

-193 AFGALFV
+193 SFGALFV

-235 TKPLACD
+235 TKSLACD
-242 IKTISSEN
+242 IKTFSN
-250 DFFNFAKNTMTSKVF
+250 KGDFFNFTKNTMTSKVF

-316 TCRQHYRVMTVGIFV
+316 TCRQHHRVMTVGIFV
-331 TMEALACI
+331 LMEALACI

-422 VFTNV
+422 VFTMIVISTQVAFVNFLNV
-427 LKFGDD
+427 RKFEAVPEEELTHQQKA
-433 VQNFPMYLILGN
+433 VQ
-445 VLFSLMADST
+445 T
-455 SSAMGSILESAP
+455 SP
-467 LIKKVRVSKM
+467 VV
-477 IFPLEKVLF
+477 KVLG
-486 TLVNF
+486 LDDHHE
-491 AISLIAV
+491 SLADV
-498 VIVMLFFRIPPT
+498 RQATMRHNAEEVGKQF
-510 VNLLAMPILLVFM
+510 
-523 LLFCAGLGMLLSS
+523 LLSEREVEVLS
-536 LAVFFRDVCH
+536 LYALGWTQKRVAEELFISP
-546 LWGVVI
+546 G
-552 TAWTYATPLFY
+552 TAHAHIKRIYAKT
-563 PVGLLPDWM
+563 GLHSRQEILDYM
-572 QAAEAFNPMYHY
+572 
-584 VCYFRDIA
+584 
-592 MYNTVPGL
+592 
-600 TENLICLGMAA
+600 
-611 ITFAIGF
+611 
-618 AVFKA
+618 
-623 TEKKF
+623 EK
-628 ILYV
+628 YTS

>member
-11 QATTKAGDNMIGKT
+11 QAATKAGDNMVGKT

-46 PASEQSENVGAKIA
+46 PASEQSENVGAIIA

-66 WSILGLALC
+66 WSILGLAFC

-91 EGIYSDGVMLVALAV
+91 EGVFSDGVMLVALAV

-128 IAFASIILEAFSLT
+128 IAFASIILEALSLT
-142 MTGALVIGPPEM
+142 MTGVLVIGPPEM

-182 RDCTAITAVIY
+182 RNCTAITAVIY

-200 SELLIFTSIFMENG
+200 SELLIFTSIFMKNG

-223 VLLQFPCMLLAR
+223 VLLQFPCILLAR

-250 DFFNFAKNTMTSKVF
+250 DFFNFTKNTMTSKVF

-286 PDGLPIAFRATTRF
+286 PDGLPIAFRAATRF

-316 TCRQHYRVMTVGIFV
+316 TCRQHHRVMTVGIFV

-422 VFTNV
+422 VFTMIV
-427 LKFGDD
+427 
-433 VQNFPMYLILGN
+433 I
-445 VLFSLMADST
+445 ST
-455 SSAMGSILESAP
+455 QVA
-467 LIKKVRVSKM
+467 
-477 IFPLEKVLF
+477 F
-486 TLVNF
+486 VNF
-491 AISLIAV
+491 LNVRKFEAIPEEELTHQQKAVQTSPVVKIMGLDDHHESLADV
-498 VIVMLFFRIPPT
+498 RQATMRHNAEEVGKQF
-510 VNLLAMPILLVFM
+510 
-523 LLFCAGLGMLLSS
+523 LLSEREVEVLS
-536 LAVFFRDVCH
+536 LYALGWTQKRVAEELFISP
-546 LWGVVI
+546 G
-552 TAWTYATPLFY
+552 TAHAHIKRIYAKT
-563 PVGLLPDWM
+563 GLHSRQEILDYM
-572 QAAEAFNPMYHY
+572 
-584 VCYFRDIA
+584 
-592 MYNTVPGL
+592 
-600 TENLICLGMAA
+600 
-611 ITFAIGF
+611 
-618 AVFKA
+618 
-623 TEKKF
+623 EK
-628 ILYV
+628 YTS

>member
-1 MGIKNDNACS
+1 MGIKNDNTCS

-46 PASEQSENVGAKIA
+46 PASEQSENVGAIIA

-66 WSILGLALC
+66 WSILGLAFC

-91 EGIYSDGVMLVALAV
+91 EGVFSDGVMLVALAV

-128 IAFASIILEAFSLT
+128 IAFASIILEALSLT
-142 MTGALVIGPPEM
+142 MTGVLVIGPPEM

-182 RDCTAITAVIY
+182 RNCTAITAVIY

-214 ISYFYAAVL
+214 ISYFYATVL
-223 VLLQFPCMLLAR
+223 VLLQFPCILLAR

-250 DFFNFAKNTMTSKVF
+250 DFFNFTKNTMTSKVF

-316 TCRQHYRVMTVGIFV
+316 TCRQHHRVMTVGIFV

-407 NVTAVSQNDLLMLAA
+407 NVTAVSQNNLLMLAA
-422 VFTNV
+422 VFTMIV
-427 LKFGDD
+427 
-433 VQNFPMYLILGN
+433 I
-445 VLFSLMADST
+445 ST
-455 SSAMGSILESAP
+455 QVA
-467 LIKKVRVSKM
+467 
-477 IFPLEKVLF
+477 F
-486 TLVNF
+486 VNF
-491 AISLIAV
+491 LNVRKFEAVPEEELTHQQKAVQTSPVVKIMGLDDHHESLADV
-498 VIVMLFFRIPPT
+498 RQATMRHNAEEVGKQF
-510 VNLLAMPILLVFM
+510 
-523 LLFCAGLGMLLSS
+523 LLSEREVEVLS
-536 LAVFFRDVCH
+536 LYALGWTQKRVAEELFISP
-546 LWGVVI
+546 G
-552 TAWTYATPLFY
+552 TAHAHIKRIYAKT
-563 PVGLLPDWM
+563 GLHSRQEILDYM
-572 QAAEAFNPMYHY
+572 
-584 VCYFRDIA
+584 
-592 MYNTVPGL
+592 
-600 TENLICLGMAA
+600 
-611 ITFAIGF
+611 
-618 AVFKA
+618 
-623 TEKKF
+623 EK
-628 ILYV
+628 YAS

>member
-1 MGIKNDNACS
+1 MGIKNDNTCS

-25 NQSSPSPLCA
+25 NQSSPSPSCT

-46 PASEQSENVGAKIA
+46 PTSEQSENVGAIIA

-66 WSILGLALC
+66 WSILGLAFC

-91 EGIYSDGVMLVALAV
+91 EGVFSDGVMLVALAV

-128 IAFASIILEAFSLT
+128 IAFASIILEALSLT

-154 NVAGNHFLASTFCT
+154 NVAENHFLASTFCT

-214 ISYFYAAVL
+214 ISYFYAAGL
-223 VLLQFPCMLLAR
+223 VLLQFPCILLAR

-250 DFFNFAKNTMTSKVF
+250 DFFNFTKNTMTSKVF

-316 TCRQHYRVMTVGIFV
+316 TCRQHHRVMTVGIFV

-374 AFMSYGWR
+374 AFMSHGWR

-407 NVTAVSQNDLLMLAA
+407 NVTAVSQNNLLMLAA
-422 VFTNV
+422 VFTMIVISTQVSFVNFLNV
-427 LKFGDD
+427 RKFESVPEEELTHQQKA
-433 VQNFPMYLILGN
+433 VQTSPVVKILG
-445 VLFSLMADST
+445 LDDHHESLAD
-455 SSAMGSILESAP
+455 
-467 LIKKVRVSKM
+467 VRQATMRHNAEEVGKQ
-477 IFPLEKVLF
+477 F
-486 TLVNF
+486 
-491 AISLIAV
+491 
-498 VIVMLFFRIPPT
+498 
-510 VNLLAMPILLVFM
+510 
-523 LLFCAGLGMLLSS
+523 LLSEREVEVLS
-536 LAVFFRDVCH
+536 LYTLGWTQKRVAEELFISP
-546 LWGVVI
+546 G
-552 TAWTYATPLFY
+552 TAHAHIKRIYAKT
-563 PVGLLPDWM
+563 GLHSRQEILDYM
-572 QAAEAFNPMYHY
+572 
-584 VCYFRDIA
+584 
-592 MYNTVPGL
+592 
-600 TENLICLGMAA
+600 
-611 ITFAIGF
+611 
-618 AVFKA
+618 
-623 TEKKF
+623 EK
-628 ILYV
+628 YTS

>member
-1 MGIKNDNACS
+1 MGIKNDNTCS

-25 NQSSPSPLCA
+25 NQSSPSPSCT

-46 PASEQSENVGAKIA
+46 PASEQSENVGAIIA

-142 MTGALVIGPPEM
+142 MAGALVIGPPEM
-154 NVAGNHFLASTFCT
+154 NVAENHFLASTFCT

-193 AFGALFV
+193 SFGALFV

-223 VLLQFPCMLLAR
+223 VLLQFPCILLAR

-242 IKTISSEN
+242 IKTLSN
-250 DFFNFAKNTMTSKVF
+250 KGDFFNFTKNTMTSKVF

-316 TCRQHYRVMTVGIFV
+316 TCRQHHRVMTVGIFV

-407 NVTAVSQNDLLMLAA
+407 NVTAVSQNNLLMLAT
-422 VFTNV
+422 VFTMIVISTQVSFVNFLNV
-427 LKFGDD
+427 RKFEAVPEEELTHQQKA
-433 VQNFPMYLILGN
+433 VQTSPVVKILG
-445 VLFSLMADST
+445 LDDHHESLAD
-455 SSAMGSILESAP
+455 
-467 LIKKVRVSKM
+467 VRQATMRHNAEEVGKQ
-477 IFPLEKVLF
+477 F
-486 TLVNF
+486 
-491 AISLIAV
+491 
-498 VIVMLFFRIPPT
+498 
-510 VNLLAMPILLVFM
+510 
-523 LLFCAGLGMLLSS
+523 LLSEREVEVLS
-536 LAVFFRDVCH
+536 LYALGWTQKRVAEELFISP
-546 LWGVVI
+546 G
-552 TAWTYATPLFY
+552 TAHAHIKRIYAKT
-563 PVGLLPDWM
+563 GLHSRQEILDYM
-572 QAAEAFNPMYHY
+572 
-584 VCYFRDIA
+584 
-592 MYNTVPGL
+592 
-600 TENLICLGMAA
+600 
-611 ITFAIGF
+611 
-618 AVFKA
+618 
-623 TEKKF
+623 EK
-628 ILYV
+628 YTS

>member
-1 MGIKNDNACS
+1 MGIKNDNTCS

-46 PASEQSENVGAKIA
+46 PASEQSENVGAIIA

-66 WSILGLALC
+66 WSILGLAFC

-91 EGIYSDGVMLVALAV
+91 EGVFSDGVMLVALAV

-128 IAFASIILEAFSLT
+128 IAFASIILEALSLT
-142 MTGALVIGPPEM
+142 MTGVLVIGPPEM

-182 RDCTAITAVIY
+182 RNCTAITAVIY

-223 VLLQFPCMLLAR
+223 VLLQFPCILLAR

-250 DFFNFAKNTMTSKVF
+250 DFFNFTKNTMTSKVF
-265 LATICVSIGVLACAD
+265 LATTCVSIGVLACAD

-286 PDGLPIAFRATTRF
+286 PDGLSIAFRATTRF

-316 TCRQHYRVMTVGIFV
+316 TCRQHHRVMTVGIFV

-422 VFTNV
+422 VFTMIV
-427 LKFGDD
+427 
-433 VQNFPMYLILGN
+433 I
-445 VLFSLMADST
+445 ST
-455 SSAMGSILESAP
+455 QVA
-467 LIKKVRVSKM
+467 
-477 IFPLEKVLF
+477 F
-486 TLVNF
+486 VNF
-491 AISLIAV
+491 LNVRKFEAVPEEELTHQQKAVQTSPVVKIMGLDDHHESLADV
-498 VIVMLFFRIPPT
+498 RQATMRHNAEEVGKQF
-510 VNLLAMPILLVFM
+510 
-523 LLFCAGLGMLLSS
+523 LLSKREVEVLS
-536 LAVFFRDVCH
+536 LYALGWTQKRVAEELFISP
-546 LWGVVI
+546 G
-552 TAWTYATPLFY
+552 TAHAHIKRIYAKT
-563 PVGLLPDWM
+563 GLHSRQEILDYM
-572 QAAEAFNPMYHY
+572 
-584 VCYFRDIA
+584 
-592 MYNTVPGL
+592 
-600 TENLICLGMAA
+600 
-611 ITFAIGF
+611 
-618 AVFKA
+618 
-623 TEKKF
+623 EK
-628 ILYV
+628 YTS

>member
-1 MGIKNDNACS
+1 
-11 QATTKAGDNMIGKT
+11 MIGKT
-25 NQSSPSPLCA
+25 NQSSPSPSCT

-46 PASEQSENVGAKIA
+46 PASEQSENVGAIIA

-66 WSILGLALC
+66 WSILGLAFC

-91 EGIYSDGVMLVALAV
+91 EGVFSDGVMLVALAV

-128 IAFASIILEAFSLT
+128 IAFASIILEALSLT

-182 RDCTAITAVIY
+182 RNCTAITAVIY

-223 VLLQFPCMLLAR
+223 VLLQFPCILLAR

-250 DFFNFAKNTMTSKVF
+250 DFFNFTKNTMTSKVF

-316 TCRQHYRVMTVGIFV
+316 TCRQHHRVMTVGIFV

-422 VFTNV
+422 VFTMIV
-427 LKFGDD
+427 
-433 VQNFPMYLILGN
+433 I
-445 VLFSLMADST
+445 ST
-455 SSAMGSILESAP
+455 QVA
-467 LIKKVRVSKM
+467 
-477 IFPLEKVLF
+477 F
-486 TLVNF
+486 VNF
-491 AISLIAV
+491 LNVRKFEAVPEEELTHQQKAVQTSPVVKIMGLDDHHESLADV
-498 VIVMLFFRIPPT
+498 RQATMRHNAEEVGKQF
-510 VNLLAMPILLVFM
+510 
-523 LLFCAGLGMLLSS
+523 LLSEREVEVLS
-536 LAVFFRDVCH
+536 LYALGWTQKRVAEELFISP
-546 LWGVVI
+546 G
-552 TAWTYATPLFY
+552 TAHAHIKRIYAKT
-563 PVGLLPDWM
+563 GLHSRQEILDYM
-572 QAAEAFNPMYHY
+572 
-584 VCYFRDIA
+584 
-592 MYNTVPGL
+592 
-600 TENLICLGMAA
+600 
-611 ITFAIGF
+611 
-618 AVFKA
+618 
-623 TEKKF
+623 EK
-628 ILYV
+628 YTS

>member
-1 MGIKNDNACS
+1 MGIKNDNTCS

-46 PASEQSENVGAKIA
+46 PASEQSENVGAIIA

-66 WSILGLALC
+66 WSILGLAFC

-81 GSYGSYRHSD
+81 SSYGSYRHSD
-91 EGIYSDGVMLVALAV
+91 EGVFSDGVMLVALAV

-128 IAFASIILEAFSLT
+128 IAFASIILEALSLT
-142 MTGALVIGPPEM
+142 MTGVLVIGPPEM

-182 RDCTAITAVIY
+182 RNCTAITAVIY

-223 VLLQFPCMLLAR
+223 VLLQFPCILLAR
-235 TKPLACD
+235 KKPLACD

-250 DFFNFAKNTMTSKVF
+250 DFFNFTKNTMTSKVF

-316 TCRQHYRVMTVGIFV
+316 TCRQHHRVMTVGIFV

-374 AFMSYGWR
+374 AFMSYSWR

-422 VFTNV
+422 VFTMIV
-427 LKFGDD
+427 
-433 VQNFPMYLILGN
+433 I
-445 VLFSLMADST
+445 ST
-455 SSAMGSILESAP
+455 QVA
-467 LIKKVRVSKM
+467 
-477 IFPLEKVLF
+477 F
-486 TLVNF
+486 VNF
-491 AISLIAV
+491 LNVRKFEAVPEEELTHQQKAVQTSPVVKIMGLDDHHESLADV
-498 VIVMLFFRIPPT
+498 RQATMRHNAEEVGKQF
-510 VNLLAMPILLVFM
+510 
-523 LLFCAGLGMLLSS
+523 LLSEREVEVLS
-536 LAVFFRDVCH
+536 LYALGWTQKRVAEELFISP
-546 LWGVVI
+546 G
-552 TAWTYATPLFY
+552 TAHAHIKRIYAKT
-563 PVGLLPDWM
+563 GLHSRQEILDYM
-572 QAAEAFNPMYHY
+572 
-584 VCYFRDIA
+584 
-592 MYNTVPGL
+592 
-600 TENLICLGMAA
+600 
-611 ITFAIGF
+611 
-618 AVFKA
+618 
-623 TEKKF
+623 EK
-628 ILYV
+628 YTS

>member
-1 MGIKNDNACS
+1 MGIKNDNTCS

-46 PASEQSENVGAKIA
+46 PASEQSENVGAIIA

-66 WSILGLALC
+66 WSILGLAFC

-91 EGIYSDGVMLVALAV
+91 EGVFSDGVMLVALAV

-128 IAFASIILEAFSLT
+128 IAFASIILEALSLT
-142 MTGALVIGPPEM
+142 MTGVLVIGPPEM

-182 RDCTAITAVIY
+182 RNCTAITAVIY

-223 VLLQFPCMLLAR
+223 VLLQFPCILLAR

-250 DFFNFAKNTMTSKVF
+250 DFFNFTKNTMTSKVF

-316 TCRQHYRVMTVGIFV
+316 TCRQHHRVMTVGIFV

-407 NVTAVSQNDLLMLAA
+407 NVTAVSQNNLLMLAA
-422 VFTNV
+422 VFTMIV
-427 LKFGDD
+427 
-433 VQNFPMYLILGN
+433 I
-445 VLFSLMADST
+445 ST
-455 SSAMGSILESAP
+455 QVA
-467 LIKKVRVSKM
+467 
-477 IFPLEKVLF
+477 F
-486 TLVNF
+486 VNF
-491 AISLIAV
+491 LNVRKFEAVPEEELTHQQKAVQTSPVVKIMGLDDHHESLADV
-498 VIVMLFFRIPPT
+498 RQATMRHNAEEVGKQF
-510 VNLLAMPILLVFM
+510 
-523 LLFCAGLGMLLSS
+523 LLSEREVEVLS
-536 LAVFFRDVCH
+536 LYALGWTQKRVAEELFISP
-546 LWGVVI
+546 G
-552 TAWTYATPLFY
+552 TAHAHIKRIYAKT
-563 PVGLLPDWM
+563 GLHSRQEILDYM
-572 QAAEAFNPMYHY
+572 
-584 VCYFRDIA
+584 
-592 MYNTVPGL
+592 
-600 TENLICLGMAA
+600 
-611 ITFAIGF
+611 
-618 AVFKA
+618 
-623 TEKKF
+623 EK
-628 ILYV
+628 YTS

>member
-1 MGIKNDNACS
+1 MGIKNDNTCS

-46 PASEQSENVGAKIA
+46 PASEQSENVGAIIA

-154 NVAGNHFLASTFCT
+154 NVARNHFLASTFCT

-193 AFGALFV
+193 SFGALFV

-235 TKPLACD
+235 TKSLACD
-242 IKTISSEN
+242 IKTLSN
-250 DFFNFAKNTMTSKVF
+250 KGDFFNFTKNTMTSKVF

-286 PDGLPIAFRATTRF
+286 PDGSPIAFRATTRF

-316 TCRQHYRVMTVGIFV
+316 TCKHHHRVMTVGIFV

-422 VFTNV
+422 VFTMIVISTQVAFVNFLNV
-427 LKFGDD
+427 RKFESVPEEELAHQQKT
-433 VQNFPMYLILGN
+433 VQ
-445 VLFSLMADST
+445 T
-455 SSAMGSILESAP
+455 SP
-467 LIKKVRVSKM
+467 VV
-477 IFPLEKVLF
+477 KVLG
-486 TLVNF
+486 LDDHHE
-491 AISLIAV
+491 SLADV
-498 VIVMLFFRIPPT
+498 RQATMRHNAEEVGKQF
-510 VNLLAMPILLVFM
+510 
-523 LLFCAGLGMLLSS
+523 LLSEREVEVLS
-536 LAVFFRDVCH
+536 LYALGWTQKRVAEELFISP
-546 LWGVVI
+546 G
-552 TAWTYATPLFY
+552 TAHAHIKRIYAKT
-563 PVGLLPDWM
+563 GLHSRQEILDYM
-572 QAAEAFNPMYHY
+572 
-584 VCYFRDIA
+584 
-592 MYNTVPGL
+592 
-600 TENLICLGMAA
+600 
-611 ITFAIGF
+611 
-618 AVFKA
+618 
-623 TEKKF
+623 EK
-628 ILYV
+628 YTS

>member
-46 PASEQSENVGAKIA
+46 PASEQSENVGAIIA

-66 WSILGLALC
+66 WSILGLAFC

-91 EGIYSDGVMLVALAV
+91 EGVFSDGVMLVALAV

-128 IAFASIILEAFSLT
+128 IAFASIILEALSLT
-142 MTGALVIGPPEM
+142 MTGVLVIGPPEM
-154 NVAGNHFLASTFCT
+154 NVVGNHFLASTFCT

-182 RDCTAITAVIY
+182 RNCTAITAVIY

-223 VLLQFPCMLLAR
+223 VLLQFPCILLAR

-250 DFFNFAKNTMTSKVF
+250 DFFNFTKNTMTSKVF

-316 TCRQHYRVMTVGIFV
+316 TCRQHHRVMTVGIFV

-422 VFTNV
+422 VFTMIV
-427 LKFGDD
+427 
-433 VQNFPMYLILGN
+433 I
-445 VLFSLMADST
+445 ST
-455 SSAMGSILESAP
+455 QVA
-467 LIKKVRVSKM
+467 
-477 IFPLEKVLF
+477 F
-486 TLVNF
+486 VNF
-491 AISLIAV
+491 LNVRKFEAVPEEELTHQQKAVQTSPVVKIMGLDDHHESLADV
-498 VIVMLFFRIPPT
+498 RQATMRHNAEEVGKQF
-510 VNLLAMPILLVFM
+510 
-523 LLFCAGLGMLLSS
+523 LLSEREVEVLS
-536 LAVFFRDVCH
+536 LYALGWTQKRVAEELFISP
-546 LWGVVI
+546 G
-552 TAWTYATPLFY
+552 TAHAHIKRIYAKT
-563 PVGLLPDWM
+563 GLHSRQEILDYM
-572 QAAEAFNPMYHY
+572 
-584 VCYFRDIA
+584 
-592 MYNTVPGL
+592 
-600 TENLICLGMAA
+600 
-611 ITFAIGF
+611 
-618 AVFKA
+618 
-623 TEKKF
+623 EK
-628 ILYV
+628 YTS

>member
-1 MGIKNDNACS
+1 
-11 QATTKAGDNMIGKT
+11 
-25 NQSSPSPLCA
+25 
-35 PNQKTPSEKAT
+35 
-46 PASEQSENVGAKIA
+46 
-60 RHKPLA
+60 
-66 WSILGLALC
+66 
-75 RAGLIV
+75 
-81 GSYGSYRHSD
+81 
-91 EGIYSDGVMLVALAV
+91 
-106 LAVLWLLIAITKC
+106 
-119 HLSRQVVRR
+119 
-128 IAFASIILEAFSLT
+128 
-142 MTGALVIGPPEM
+142 M

-182 RDCTAITAVIY
+182 RNCTAITAVIY

-223 VLLQFPCMLLAR
+223 VLLQFPCILLAR

-250 DFFNFAKNTMTSKVF
+250 DFFNFTKNTMTSKVF

-316 TCRQHYRVMTVGIFV
+316 TCRQHHRVMTVGIFV

-422 VFTNV
+422 VFTMIV
-427 LKFGDD
+427 
-433 VQNFPMYLILGN
+433 V
-445 VLFSLMADST
+445 ST
-455 SSAMGSILESAP
+455 QVA
-467 LIKKVRVSKM
+467 
-477 IFPLEKVLF
+477 F
-486 TLVNF
+486 VNF
-491 AISLIAV
+491 LNVRKFEAVPEEELTHQQKAVQTSPVVKIMGLDDHHESLADV
-498 VIVMLFFRIPPT
+498 RQATMRHNAEEVGKQF
-510 VNLLAMPILLVFM
+510 
-523 LLFCAGLGMLLSS
+523 LLSEREVEVLS
-536 LAVFFRDVCH
+536 LYALGWTQKRVAEELFISP
-546 LWGVVI
+546 G
-552 TAWTYATPLFY
+552 TAHAHIKRIYAKT
-563 PVGLLPDWM
+563 GLHSRQEILDYM
-572 QAAEAFNPMYHY
+572 
-584 VCYFRDIA
+584 
-592 MYNTVPGL
+592 
-600 TENLICLGMAA
+600 
-611 ITFAIGF
+611 
-618 AVFKA
+618 
-623 TEKKF
+623 EK
-628 ILYV
+628 YTS

>member
-11 QATTKAGDNMIGKT
+11 QAATKAGDNMIGKT

-46 PASEQSENVGAKIA
+46 PASEQSENVGAIIA

-154 NVAGNHFLASTFCT
+154 NVARNHFLASTFCT

-193 AFGALFV
+193 SFGALFV

-235 TKPLACD
+235 TKSLACD
-242 IKTISSEN
+242 IKTLSN
-250 DFFNFAKNTMTSKVF
+250 KGDFFNFTKNTMTSKVF

-286 PDGLPIAFRATTRF
+286 PDGSPIAFRATTRF

-316 TCRQHYRVMTVGIFV
+316 TCKHHHRVMTVGIFV

-382 CPYYYAI
+382 CPYYYTI

-422 VFTNV
+422 VFTMIVISTQVAFVNFLNV
-427 LKFGDD
+427 RKFEAVPEEELTHQQKA
-433 VQNFPMYLILGN
+433 VQ
-445 VLFSLMADST
+445 T
-455 SSAMGSILESAP
+455 SP
-467 LIKKVRVSKM
+467 VV
-477 IFPLEKVLF
+477 KVLG
-486 TLVNF
+486 LDDHHE
-491 AISLIAV
+491 SLADV
-498 VIVMLFFRIPPT
+498 RQVTMRHNAEEVGKQF
-510 VNLLAMPILLVFM
+510 
-523 LLFCAGLGMLLSS
+523 LLSEREVEVLS
-536 LAVFFRDVCH
+536 LYALGWTQKRVAEELFISP
-546 LWGVVI
+546 G
-552 TAWTYATPLFY
+552 TAHAHIKRIYAKT
-563 PVGLLPDWM
+563 GLHSRQEILDYM
-572 QAAEAFNPMYHY
+572 
-584 VCYFRDIA
+584 
-592 MYNTVPGL
+592 
-600 TENLICLGMAA
+600 
-611 ITFAIGF
+611 
-618 AVFKA
+618 
-623 TEKKF
+623 EK
-628 ILYV
+628 YTS

>member
-1 MGIKNDNACS
+1 MGIKNDNTCS

-25 NQSSPSPLCA
+25 NQSSPSPSCT

-46 PASEQSENVGAKIA
+46 PASEQSENVGAIIA

-154 NVAGNHFLASTFCT
+154 TVARNHFLAGTFCT

-193 AFGALFV
+193 SFGALFV

-235 TKPLACD
+235 TKSLACD
-242 IKTISSEN
+242 IKTLSN
-250 DFFNFAKNTMTSKVF
+250 KGDFFNFTKNTMTSKVF

-286 PDGLPIAFRATTRF
+286 PDGSPIAFRATTRF

-316 TCRQHYRVMTVGIFV
+316 TCKHHHRVMTVGIFV

-422 VFTNV
+422 VFTMIVISTQVAFVNFLNV
-427 LKFGDD
+427 RKFESVPEEELAHQQKT
-433 VQNFPMYLILGN
+433 VQ
-445 VLFSLMADST
+445 T
-455 SSAMGSILESAP
+455 SP
-467 LIKKVRVSKM
+467 VV
-477 IFPLEKVLF
+477 KVLG
-486 TLVNF
+486 LDDHHE
-491 AISLIAV
+491 SLADV
-498 VIVMLFFRIPPT
+498 RQATMRHNAEEVGKQF
-510 VNLLAMPILLVFM
+510 
-523 LLFCAGLGMLLSS
+523 LLSEREVEVLS
-536 LAVFFRDVCH
+536 LYALGWTQKRVAEELFISP
-546 LWGVVI
+546 G
-552 TAWTYATPLFY
+552 TAHAHIKRIYAKT
-563 PVGLLPDWM
+563 GLHSRQEILDYM
-572 QAAEAFNPMYHY
+572 
-584 VCYFRDIA
+584 
-592 MYNTVPGL
+592 
-600 TENLICLGMAA
+600 
-611 ITFAIGF
+611 
-618 AVFKA
+618 
-623 TEKKF
+623 EK
-628 ILYV
+628 YTS

>member
-1 MGIKNDNACS
+1 MGIKNDNTCS

-46 PASEQSENVGAKIA
+46 PASEQSENVGAIIA

-66 WSILGLALC
+66 WSILGLAFC

-91 EGIYSDGVMLVALAV
+91 EGVFSDGVMLVALAV

-119 HLSRQVVRR
+119 HLSHQVVRR
-128 IAFASIILEAFSLT
+128 IAFASIILEALSLT
-142 MTGALVIGPPEM
+142 MTGVLVIGPPEM

-182 RDCTAITAVIY
+182 RNCTALTAVIY

-223 VLLQFPCMLLAR
+223 VLLQFPCILLAR

-250 DFFNFAKNTMTSKVF
+250 DFFNFTKNTMTSKVF

-316 TCRQHYRVMTVGIFV
+316 TCRQHHRVMTVGIFV

-407 NVTAVSQNDLLMLAA
+407 NVTAVSQNNLLMLAA
-422 VFTNV
+422 VFTMIV
-427 LKFGDD
+427 
-433 VQNFPMYLILGN
+433 I
-445 VLFSLMADST
+445 ST
-455 SSAMGSILESAP
+455 QVA
-467 LIKKVRVSKM
+467 
-477 IFPLEKVLF
+477 F
-486 TLVNF
+486 VNF
-491 AISLIAV
+491 LNVRKFEAVPEEELTHQQKAVQTSPVVKIMGLDDHHESLADV
-498 VIVMLFFRIPPT
+498 RQATMRHNAEEVGKQF
-510 VNLLAMPILLVFM
+510 
-523 LLFCAGLGMLLSS
+523 LLSEREVEVLS
-536 LAVFFRDVCH
+536 LYALGWTQKRVAEELFISP
-546 LWGVVI
+546 G
-552 TAWTYATPLFY
+552 TAHAHIKRIYAKT
-563 PVGLLPDWM
+563 GLHSRQEILDYM
-572 QAAEAFNPMYHY
+572 
-584 VCYFRDIA
+584 
-592 MYNTVPGL
+592 
-600 TENLICLGMAA
+600 
-611 ITFAIGF
+611 
-618 AVFKA
+618 
-623 TEKKF
+623 EK
-628 ILYV
+628 YTS

>member
-1 MGIKNDNACS
+1 MGIKNDNTCS

-46 PASEQSENVGAKIA
+46 PASEQSENVGAIIA

-154 NVAGNHFLASTFCT
+154 NVARNHFLASTFCT

-193 AFGALFV
+193 SFGALFV

-235 TKPLACD
+235 TKSLACD
-242 IKTISSEN
+242 IKTLSN
-250 DFFNFAKNTMTSKVF
+250 KGDFFNFTKNTMTSKVF

-316 TCRQHYRVMTVGIFV
+316 TCKHHHRVMTVGIFV

-422 VFTNV
+422 VFTMIVISTQVAFVNFLNV
-427 LKFGDD
+427 RKFESVPEEELAHQQKT
-433 VQNFPMYLILGN
+433 VQ
-445 VLFSLMADST
+445 T
-455 SSAMGSILESAP
+455 SP
-467 LIKKVRVSKM
+467 VV
-477 IFPLEKVLF
+477 KVLG
-486 TLVNF
+486 LDDHHE
-491 AISLIAV
+491 SLADV
-498 VIVMLFFRIPPT
+498 RQATMRHNAEEVGKQF
-510 VNLLAMPILLVFM
+510 
-523 LLFCAGLGMLLSS
+523 LLSEREVEVLS
-536 LAVFFRDVCH
+536 LYALGWTQKRVAEELFISP
-546 LWGVVI
+546 G
-552 TAWTYATPLFY
+552 TAHAHIKRIYAKT
-563 PVGLLPDWM
+563 GLHSRQEILDYM
-572 QAAEAFNPMYHY
+572 
-584 VCYFRDIA
+584 
-592 MYNTVPGL
+592 
-600 TENLICLGMAA
+600 
-611 ITFAIGF
+611 
-618 AVFKA
+618 
-623 TEKKF
+623 EK
-628 ILYV
+628 YTS